1 MQKGKTMIIEAPIS
15 IGELIDK
22 LTILEIKLANID
34 DPSKLPNIDKEHKLL
49 TSKLNAI
56 KFTEEQQDAFCKATK
71 ELKTTNTRLWE
82 IEDSIREHE
91 KSKKFNDNFINLA
104 RAVYITNDKR
114 SQIKKD
120 INGLLGSEIVEEKS
134 YSNYG

>member
-1 MQKGKTMIIEAPIS
+1 MIIEAPIS

-22 LTILEIKLANID
+22 LTILEIKLTNIN

-49 TSKLNAI
+49 ASKLNVI
-56 KFTEEQQDAFCKATK
+56 EFTEEQQDAFHKATK
-71 ELKTTNTRLWE
+71 ELKITNTKLWE

-91 KSKKFNDNFINLA
+91 KSKKFNDDFINLA

-120 INGLLGSEIVEEKS
+120 INGLLGSEIIEEKS
-134 YSNYG
+134 YSDYG